1 MNRIETLFLALVAC
15 SLLFLAGCYVAAE
28 PGYGPGYAGGGAT
41 YYYYPDAEVYF
52 YPNVGLYYW
61 YEGGRWHNDRRLPDR
76 FRLSDRDRVRLNWAR
91 EPHLDHDRP
100 GRARRRAPER
110 AACRERAPVPRRLDG
125 KPEGAPAEDRRARR
139 VALLRAGP

>member
-15 SLLFLAGCYVAAE
+15 SLFLAGCYVAAE

-52 YPNVGLYYW
+52 YPNVSLYYW

-76 FRLSDRDRVRLNWAR
+76 FRLNDRDRVRLNWNR
-91 EPHLDHDRP
+91 EPHLDHDRIRRDYP
-100 GRARRRAPER
+100 GHRDDRDRDRDRDRPR
-110 AACRERAPVPRRLDG
+110 DRERSPY
-125 KPEGAPAEDRRARR
+125 
-139 VALLRAGP
+139 

>member
-1 MNRIETLFLALVAC
+1 MNRIETLFLALIAC

-91 EPHLDHDRP
+91 EPHLDHDRV
-100 GRARRRAPER
+100 RRDYPAHRDSR
-110 AACRERAPVPRRLDG
+110 DSDRDRDRNRDRERSPY
-125 KPEGAPAEDRRARR
+125 
-139 VALLRAGP
+139 